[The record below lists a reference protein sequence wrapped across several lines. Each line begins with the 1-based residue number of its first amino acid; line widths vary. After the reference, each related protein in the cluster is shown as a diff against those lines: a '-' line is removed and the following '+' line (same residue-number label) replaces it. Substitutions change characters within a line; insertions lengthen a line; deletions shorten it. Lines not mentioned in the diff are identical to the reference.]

1 MGTSFICRLV
11 WQNFLFSSFCEDYD
25 TVLTTVFYFTWSLW
39 MEDGSSMNEIKFKSY
54 RAFTVIVPYLE
65 GAECCVRV
73 RCLNWF
79 KNPPCSS
86 LLFPRLSTPMSS
98 APATT
103 MLSSSSSGK
112 VTKPIT
118 ENQPPPSLS
127 MSTNPNG
134 PETRATTA
142 TRLRGGFYVRYS
154 LKVLF

>member
-1 MGTSFICRLV
+1 M

-86 LLFPRLSTPMSS
+86 LPFLDYPPWCRLH
-98 APATT
+98 
-103 MLSSSSSGK
+103 
-112 VTKPIT
+112 
-118 ENQPPPSLS
+118 QPPPCCLHRPQE
-127 MSTNPNG
+127 MIPNLL
-134 PETRATTA
+134 
-142 TRLRGGFYVRYS
+142 LRINLLLPCPCPLIPMDRRRVQLRQRGSEGAFTCVTH
-154 LKVLF
+154 LKCCSNSNYLFVL